1 VERLASQS
9 LTSRVVFWQSPVGGG
24 GRAPIHS
31 ENFCTTVH
39 VSLAPK
45 RDAINEAK
53 VVGKGSGNCFAPP
66 SLIYQ
71 RMENDR
77 KLHHSKERSKAPQQ
91 K

>member
-1 VERLASQS
+1 MCCKSFHICSVLAVP
-9 LTSRVVFWQSPVGGG
+9 SRRRWAGSDPF
-24 GRAPIHS
+24 RK
-31 ENFCTTVH
+31 FLTVH

-53 VVGKGSGNCFAPP
+53 GVGKGSGNCFAPP